1 MKKTKIKK
9 DLSNKIKMIDSGS
22 KIRGIT
28 LISLIITI
36 IILIIISSVSIGLIF
51 GNNGLINRA
60 KTAKSEYQ
68 NSIDEENKKLEEIYS
83 KLLIADS
90 NSSSL
95 ENVDMTT
102 LKQLILNSTYPV
114 GSIYL
119 TIDGT
124 NPSTTLGGEWEQ
136 VSQGRTLFGAGT
148 LNDITYNANTTINA
162 GLPNINGEIQLA
174 EQSGYGSGTGAF
186 SLSTWSDSNSG
197 GFYSN
202 FPTKRSFIFN
212 ASNSNAIYGN
222 SDTVQPNAYVTYIW
236 KRTK

>member
-1 MKKTKIKK
+1 MKNIKNLK
-9 DLSNKIKMIDSGS
+9 LKMKNSLKEG
-22 KIRGIT
+22 KAIT
-28 LISLIITI
+28 LVALVVTI
-36 IILIIISSVSIGLIF
+36 IILIIISSVSIGLIL

-68 NSIDEENKKLEEIYS
+68 NSVDDENRKLEEIYS

-174 EQSGYGSGTGAF
+174 EQSGFGSGTGAF
-186 SLSTWSDSNSG
+186 SSSTWSDSSSG
-197 GFYSN
+197 GFFSN
-202 FPTKRSFIFN
+202 SPTKRSFIFN
-212 ASNSNAIYGN
+212 ASSSNAIYGN
-222 SDTVQPNAYVTYIW
+222 SDTVQPNAYVTYMW